1 MFKFGEGR
9 MTTAKILILKKYF
22 TGGDDRGYYGNLN
35 KINILSHKY
44 PSNNSHTK
52 PNQFNKQ
59 HC

>member
-1 MFKFGEGR
+1 

-52 PNQFNKQ
+52 PNQFNK
-59 HC
+59 